1 LAAFPQYTLKD
12 FIDLKHYIH
21 IAEDIFK
28 KKYLIPK
35 IVCWTL
41 HYKIKFLRSSDSRVD
56 DDNFSYKDWSLAIYD
71 KARNMMEDPVKV
83 YKKETYK
90 KEALNIFLR
99 KIDTYE
105 HYKRSGGE
113 NSFIDFTDMIG
124 RAIDEVEFP
133 PLDILIL
140 DEAQDFTPLQWSVI
154 YKMCDNVKRIYLAG
168 DDDQAIYR
176 WNGGRS
182 KVLYN
187 ILSRQK
193 GCIT

>member
-1 LAAFPQYTLKD
+1 
-12 FIDLKHYIH
+12 
-21 IAEDIFK
+21 
-28 KKYLIPK
+28 
-35 IVCWTL
+35 
-41 HYKIKFLRSSDSRVD
+41 
-56 DDNFSYKDWSLAIYD
+56 
-71 KARNMMEDPVKV
+71 MEDPVKV
-83 YKKETYK
+83 YKRETYK
-90 KEALNIFLR
+90 KEALNVYLR

-133 PLDILIL
+133 PLEILIL

-176 WNGGRS
+176 WNGADPKYFTTYFPGR
-182 KVLYN
+182 KVVLRKTQRFGEAVYN
-187 ILSRQK
+187 FAQIIRRGIGDIVTGKQI
-193 GCIT
+193 GRAHV